1 MVKGGPPPLT
11 LSLLCTLAL
20 PMLPTHLQLLTC
32 FLLKHMGRLSFTIDR
47 SWGSSFSF
55 NQACGFLWS
64 AQRPSRRN
72 LGMVQ
77 VTTVLS
83 VRLELI
89 SLQQGE
95 TTGQPCL
102 LWTITSMIVTE
113 QGNGDSPTPQLERA
127 SQRQKFT
134 GYGCR
139 RCQDLWTWFL
149 IRNSCSGIVNRQD
162 LKCIFKVTMGVSSRI
177 NLCWSPR
184 RLPRVACTSR

>member
-11 LSLLCTLAL
+11 LSLLCTSAL
-20 PMLPTHLQLLTC
+20 PMLPTHLQPLTC
-32 FLLKHMGRLSFTIDR
+32 FLLKYMGKLSFTIDK
-47 SWGSSFSF
+47 SWGSSSSS

-72 LGMVQ
+72 LGMIQ

-95 TTGQPCL
+95 TTGQPCSL
-102 LWTITSMIVTE
+102 FTE

-127 SQRQKFT
+127 SQDQKFT
-134 GYGCR
+134 GCGYR
-139 RCQDLWTWFL
+139 RCQDLWAWFL

-162 LKCIFKVTMGVSSRI
+162 LKCIFKVTMGVSSKI
-177 NLCWSPR
+177 SLCWSPR
-184 RLPRVACTSR
+184 RLPRVGCTSRQHR